1 MSELLQEIIKSL
13 IRSELK
19 TELSNLS
26 LSLSLTFKLRRHIFN
41 KKKKKKRGFNTLI
54 EPLNEENNMLDKPE
68 KRINHYRL
76 IWQKKLSEGCS
87 RCKKKL
93 SEKYFLLAIQIQSLD
108 KICWQKKSKI
118 TKKGYTKLT
127 KKWMKAKIASKC
139 YTILIKKQKISS

>member
-26 LSLSLTFKLRRHIFN
+26 LSLSLTFKLRRLIFN
-41 KKKKKKRGFNTLI
+41 KKKWGFNTLI

-93 SEKYFLLAIQIQSLD
+93 SEKSFLLAIQIQSLG

-127 KKWMKAKIASKC
+127 KTWKKAKITSKC
-139 YTILIKKQKISS
+139 YTILIKRQKISS

>member
-1 MSELLQEIIKSL
+1 MSELLQEIIRSL

-41 KKKKKKRGFNTLI
+41 KKKKKRGFNTLI

-76 IWQKKLSEGCS
+76 I
-87 RCKKKL
+87 
-93 SEKYFLLAIQIQSLD
+93 
-108 KICWQKKSKI
+108 
-118 TKKGYTKLT
+118 
-127 KKWMKAKIASKC
+127 
-139 YTILIKKQKISS
+139 

>member
-41 KKKKKKRGFNTLI
+41 KKKKKKKRGFNTLI

-76 IWQKKLSEGCS
+76 I
-87 RCKKKL
+87 
-93 SEKYFLLAIQIQSLD
+93 
-108 KICWQKKSKI
+108 
-118 TKKGYTKLT
+118 
-127 KKWMKAKIASKC
+127 
-139 YTILIKKQKISS
+139 

>member
-1 MSELLQEIIKSL
+1 MSELLPEIIKSL

-76 IWQKKLSEGCS
+76 I
-87 RCKKKL
+87 
-93 SEKYFLLAIQIQSLD
+93 
-108 KICWQKKSKI
+108 
-118 TKKGYTKLT
+118 
-127 KKWMKAKIASKC
+127 
-139 YTILIKKQKISS
+139 

>member
-1 MSELLQEIIKSL
+1 MSELLPEIIKSL

-26 LSLSLTFKLRRHIFN
+26 LSLSLTFGIFLT

-76 IWQKKLSEGCS
+76 I
-87 RCKKKL
+87 
-93 SEKYFLLAIQIQSLD
+93 
-108 KICWQKKSKI
+108 
-118 TKKGYTKLT
+118 
-127 KKWMKAKIASKC
+127 
-139 YTILIKKQKISS
+139 